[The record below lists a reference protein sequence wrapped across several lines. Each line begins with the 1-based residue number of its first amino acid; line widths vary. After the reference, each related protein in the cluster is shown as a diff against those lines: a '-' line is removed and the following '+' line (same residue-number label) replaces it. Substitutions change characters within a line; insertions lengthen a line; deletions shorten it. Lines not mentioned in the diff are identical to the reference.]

1 MKPCR
6 FTFDETPAFDGFA
19 HGSKWNG
26 FDNVAVTRAQLE
38 TIMRY
43 FTDTGDLDTVADM
56 MAITP
61 MDGNAIGM
69 PDIHGLISL
78 GWGYTTS
85 IVEQEGDTYQD
96 VLDVLAS
103 VDGACLYWQLGARAK
118 AALEA
123 GVVTIDENDLMVHPR
138 ATRHPEGGYTMPEEG

>member
-1 MKPCR
+1 MTPCR

-26 FDNVAVTRAQLE
+26 FDNVAVTKE
-38 TIMRY
+38 TLAEIVQY
-43 FTDTGDLDTVADM
+43 FWVTGDNETAEQLM
-56 MAITP
+56 EITP
-61 MDGNAIGM
+61 MEDGN
-69 PDIHGLISL
+69 ISL

-85 IVEQEGDTYQD
+85 IVEQEADTYQD